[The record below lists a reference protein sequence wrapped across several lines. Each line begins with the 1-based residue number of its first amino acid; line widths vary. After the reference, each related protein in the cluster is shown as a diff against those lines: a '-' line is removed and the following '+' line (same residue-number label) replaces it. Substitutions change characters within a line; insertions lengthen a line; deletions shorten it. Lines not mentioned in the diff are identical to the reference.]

1 MMLNLIIFTLSYF
14 LIIYSVLGYG
24 LLVENIFN
32 KKSISYD
39 FGYLGLYGIFF
50 LIIYSYF
57 SHLFI
62 AHNLLHNS
70 IIIIFGLLYF
80 LINLEKFLQRKILFY
95 YFLLF
100 FILFVSLFMFKAHDD
115 FPYYHFPYTYYLNQN
130 SIIIGIGQYNHG
142 FRTPSSLF
150 YLNSLFYLP
159 L

>member
-1 MMLNLIIFTLSYF
+1 MLNLIIFTLSYF

-80 LINLEKFLQRKILFY
+80 LINLEKFLQKEKILFY

-100 FILFVSLFMFKAHDD
+100 FYIVCVFV
-115 FPYYHFPYTYYLNQN
+115 YV
-130 SIIIGIGQYNHG
+130 
-142 FRTPSSLF
+142 
-150 YLNSLFYLP
+150 
-159 L
+159 